1 VKTCRRTFDGHGA
14 PELGVVHRIHFSYPK
29 HAKLRD
35 NFVGT
40 QFCASG
46 DGNMVPATR
55 KVFPHMSI
63 LHGTRVPSI
72 HWVKLHGP

>member
-1 VKTCRRTFDGHGA
+1 VKACGRTIDGYGA
-14 PELGVVHRIHFSYPK
+14 PELGVEHRIHFSYPK
-29 HAKLRD
+29 RAKLRD

-55 KVFPHMSI
+55 KVFPLTSI
-63 LHGTRVPSI
+63 LYGTSVPAFI
-72 HWVKLHGP
+72 G